1 MKLIAKVINE
11 PDEEKWNN
19 FLTNS
24 DASTAYQTVNW
35 IKNYETIPNSKPIFI
50 QIEKN
55 GVIVAQLAAIIHQN
69 YLRNENKLAKN
80 IGWKFNI
87 SSLLTWVYGP
97 IIYDHE
103 HHSEILSLII
113 SKIEDI
119 AKQNKIVMI
128 RGSTPPLDNNNF
140 QKIFNE
146 YNFDYQPWS
155 TYILKLDKNKDS
167 LYDSF
172 NKKTRYDIRKS
183 ETNNLTFE
191 IPSNENY
198 LQEFYELKNEE
209 YERDGR
215 KIVPTDISYTR
226 RWHNLYKN
234 GIEKVFLA
242 KHNGRTISGIS
253 NIIFNGYMLQHAV
266 ANSHEKN
273 LLGGTYVTWKTIQW
287 AIDNNQKYYDMGGI
301 NPSPISKKEKNI
313 DFFKSKWGG
322 EEAPFGIFVKI
333 LNKKKQLLSSAL
345 KNPNKILR
353 KIG

>member
-1 MKLIAKVINE
+1 LKFEIKIINE
-11 PDEEKWNN
+11 PDEDKWNN
-19 FLTNS
+19 LLTSSN
-24 DASTAYQTVNW
+24 ASTAYQTVNW
-35 IKNYETIPNSKPIFI
+35 IRNYQNIPNSKPIFI

-55 GVIVAQLAAIIHQN
+55 GVVVGQLASIIHQN

-97 IIYDHE
+97 IIFDQE
-103 HHSEILSLII
+103 NHSEILSLMI
-113 SKIEDI
+113 SKIEEI

-128 RGSTPPLDNNNF
+128 RGSTPPLDKNNF
-140 QKIFNE
+140 QKIFDE
-146 YNFDYQPWS
+146 HNFDYQPWS
-155 TYILKLDKNKDS
+155 TYILKLNQNKNS
-167 LYDSF
+167 FYDSF

-191 IPSNENY
+191 TPNDENY
-198 LQEFYELKNEE
+198 LQEFYDLKNEE

-215 KIVPTDISYTR
+215 KVVPTNISYKK
-226 RWHNLYKN
+226 RWTNLCKN
-234 GIEKVFLA
+234 GLEKVFLA
-242 KHNGRTISGIS
+242 KHDGIVISGIS

-273 LLGGTYVTWKTIQW
+273 LLGGTYVTWKTIEW
-287 AIDNNQKYYDMGGI
+287 AINNNQRYYDMGGI

-322 EEAPFGIFVKI
+322 EEFSFGIFVKI

-345 KNPNKILR
+345 RNPNKILK